1 MKNIKG
7 TVAYFK
13 NVLYDILAIFKS
25 LGPPTLFVTLS
36 ADDLHWPELGMTLQ
50 NIDFKDAF
58 GKSFFQSIRKD
69 PLLAATHFYRRFRA
83 LLKHVILGKT
93 KTLGTLFDYFARIEL
108 QNRGSPHV
116 HMFLWIDGLPAELN
130 HSTSSEF
137 IYYIDRTIAS
147 NVPSLEN

>member
-58 GKSFFQSIRKD
+58 GKSFFNQ
-69 PLLAATHFYRRFRA
+69 
-83 LLKHVILGKT
+83 
-93 KTLGTLFDYFARIEL
+93 
-108 QNRGSPHV
+108 
-116 HMFLWIDGLPAELN
+116 
-130 HSTSSEF
+130 
-137 IYYIDRTIAS
+137 
-147 NVPSLEN
+147 